1 MISLYGYPKTRARRV
16 TWMLEELGA
25 AYEFKLVRYGENGFK
40 TDELLA
46 LNPAGKVPALVDD
59 GFVLTESAAILTY
72 LGDKFPDSGLVPAA
86 GTQQRGLYDQWC
98 YFVLSEL
105 EQPLWTIGKHKF
117 ALPEQQR
124 IKEIFPTAAWEFQQ
138 ALQLLS
144 QGLGEA
150 SYILGESFSAA
161 DILIGHTLRWGENF
175 DQPIEQGNVRRYA
188 DRVLS
193 RDALARAV
201 ETEEATLQG

>member
-1 MISLYGYPKTRARRV
+1 MIKLYGYPKTRARRV

-25 AYEFKLVRYGENGFK
+25 SYEFKLVKYGENGFK

-138 ALQLLS
+138 ALLLLS

-150 SYILGESFSAA
+150 PYILGKSFSAA
-161 DILIGHTLRWGENF
+161 DILVGHTLRWGENL
-175 DQPIEQGNVRRYA
+175 DQPIEHGNLQRYA
-188 DRVLS
+188 DRVLN

-201 ETEEATLQG
+201 ATEEATLQG